1 MSVML
6 PLLAGDKAG
15 VIVEFASNIETDNV
29 FTVKFPILVS
39 LCVGKQ
45 CLVWSLSSDTQ
56 ALGTLRNRAED
67 ARNALGEC
75 LRNVSLIEGSA
86 SHSGR

>member
-1 MSVML
+1 ML

-39 LCVGKQ
+39 LCVSKTM
-45 CLVWSLSSDTQ
+45 LSLDIVGDNQT
-56 ALGTLRNRAED
+56 LGTLSNRAED

-75 LRNVSLIEGSA
+75 LSNVSL
-86 SHSGR
+86 